1 VRLEVQL
8 KPLVQQLIIKI
19 WKVKLPVNLALL
31 VMNVLQ
37 QLEHFVDQT
46 LLTLQLLTLTSIV
59 LLVKETESTV
69 LQVPLLKSLEL
80 IKSLIV
86 NNAQEDIT
94 VQMHLIQLRSSLVVL
109 EPIVILEL
117 QPQQVQ
123 LLVLLVI
130 IVLQEQIVQ
139 SLAHKENSV
148 QQQVSLS
155 PQGIVLLVIIVDMLQ
170 QQPLQ

>member
-1 VRLEVQL
+1 
-8 KPLVQQLIIKI
+8 
-19 WKVKLPVNLALL
+19 
-31 VMNVLQ
+31 MNVLQ